1 MGTND
6 RCWLIIQK
14 LLRIA
19 QPFRERNRAEAIC
32 CSALKSICFAMIS
45 SALATASARLHD
57 NASLPDRADSS
68 FVITKSFLS
77 SICRVSTSLSRTTV
91 PSAFVDNVRKLSI
104 KYLLRYFSTSLSSKQ
119 LTYSCV
125 SCMPMASQVCFTCPT
140 WIMRT
145 INKVLIKA
153 IKCLE
158 TLIFFLCC
166 RIIYNEKDLLV
177 CSISF
182 GAQN

>member
-1 MGTND
+1 MFCHD
-6 RCWLIIQK
+6 Q
-14 LLRIA
+14 LRLSH
-19 QPFRERNRAEAIC
+19 RERP
-32 CSALKSICFAMIS
+32 S
-45 SALATASARLHD
+45 TD
-57 NASLPDRADSS
+57 NAALPDRADSS

-77 SICRVSTSLSRTTV
+77 SICRVSMSLSRTTV

-104 KYLLRYFSTSLSSKQ
+104 KYLLRYFSTSLSSKHAQ